1 MTTTTW
7 RALVT
12 LCAAIVLV
20 AAGSAA
26 TTGPAEA
33 QSLATIRVS
42 YQPNNYWALPFF
54 VATEKN
60 LWAEEGLKPE
70 FSTFPS
76 GAPQVTAGATD
87 AWDVGGTG
95 SAPALAGA
103 ARYGLL
109 TIGITNDESVTNA
122 VMIRG
127 DARKTWLKDPA
138 RDIKG
143 KTVLVT
149 TTSTGEYVL
158 LSYLKTLGLTKNDVK
173 IVPMDQSLIVSSFA
187 GTTGDLFVTW
197 APNTYTVL
205 SRGGEMLANGRT
217 VGVTVP
223 GSLVAT
229 PKFAKE
235 KPELV
240 AKFLRVYFRAL
251 EWSMVNREEA
261 VDMLARFNEQGGV
274 VLDKKYFNDEF
285 QLRPIWTIP
294 GRLSLMA
301 RWKGTPSIADG
312 WYSAVG
318 DYFVS
323 AGTLKEKP
331 DPKSFITDTFMRMA
345 YEMKR

>member
-1 MTTTTW
+1 MKTTTW
-7 RALVT
+7 RT
-12 LCAAIVLV
+12 LV
-20 AAGSAA
+20 ALGAA
-26 TTGPAEA
+26 AALLAAGPAFA
-33 QSLATIRVS
+33 QGLTTIRVS
-42 YQPNNYWALPFF
+42 YQPTMYWALPFY
-54 VATEKN
+54 VATQKHMWE
-60 LWAEEGLKPE
+60 EEGLKAE

-76 GAPQVTAGATD
+76 GAPQIAAGATD

-127 DARKTWLKDPA
+127 DARKRWLKDPA

-143 KTVLVT
+143 KTVLVS

-158 LSYLKTLGLTKNDVK
+158 LSYLKSIGLTKNDVK

-197 APNTYTVL
+197 APHTYTVL
-205 SRGGEMLANGRT
+205 SRGGEMLASGRT

-229 PKFAKE
+229 PKFARE

-240 AKFLRVYFRAL
+240 ARFLRVYFKAL
-251 EWSMVNREEA
+251 EWSLANREEA
-261 VDMLARFNEQGGV
+261 VEMLAEFGRQGGV
-274 VLDKKYFNDEF
+274 VLDEKYFNEEF
-285 QLRPIWTIP
+285 QVRPIWTIP
-294 GRLSLMA
+294 GQLYLMA

-318 DYFVS
+318 DYFIS
-323 AGTLKEKP
+323 AGTLKEQP
-331 DPKSFITDTFMRMA
+331 DPKTFITDRFLRMA
-345 YEMKR
+345 YEGMKK